1 MRSTSPSI
9 HPERSPIPE
18 PRADTHHRSAS
29 TGSSLKALMSSN
41 DSYAPYH
48 AKIDCDMN
56 SKHDLPV
63 VVDKHL
69 DVREDEGWIT
79 IPCKELFE
87 KWNHVPDIQSLCS
100 LDRSFLFP
108 GEQAHILACLSA
120 CKQDTQLT
128 PFKVAALTD
137 TNGISH
143 NPEEENGNIERNNS
157 VFGEGELST
166 SGEEKLADIS
176 DGEPFLQM
184 EVLLQVNVGVSFL
197 KDPCIEILQ
206 FEKSQERIQSS
217 DSKVDAVYTNQDP
230 YAELLNWILPLEN
243 GKPPIRPISPSRFTT
258 NSGIGSTSQRSN
270 LSSSSGSQL
279 FSLGNSLGNFR
290 SYSMSSLPQTTI
302 APTAPV
308 KAASS
313 KPSFDLEDWD
323 QIPSQKFLWKKIRVE
338 ELLSFRGV
346 SFERDRFSVCCGLE
360 GIYAPGRKWSRKV
373 EIIQPVEIHSFASN
387 FNSEDL
393 LCVQI
398 KNVAPAHAPNIVIFI
413 DAINIVFVEP
423 TNNGTLSSLPISCV
437 EAGNDHSL
445 PNLALRRGEEHSFI
459 LKPSTST
466 LKVQNDRNSQLSKL
480 QYGNKTSKL
489 SRDQYAIMV
498 ACRSN
503 YTVSRLFFKQPTSWR
518 PHISRD
524 IKISVQ
530 SKMSRQSPGAYGKIA
545 LPILTLQASN
555 LTSEDLS
562 LTVLAPASFTPPSVV
577 SLNSPMTPTS
587 PFIGFTEFLG
597 RVNGERGIGATSGQ
611 SFTSIIKEN
620 EKHSY
625 DGETQAIS
633 TCDDI
638 IPSSGLSCTH
648 LWLQS
653 RVPLG
658 CIPSQSIATIK
669 LELLPLTDGIIT
681 LDSLQIDVKEKGV
694 TYIPECSLKI
704 NATSSISKELM

>member
-1 MRSTSPSI
+1 M
-9 HPERSPIPE
+9 
-18 PRADTHHRSAS
+18 
-29 TGSSLKALMSSN
+29 
-41 DSYAPYH
+41 
-48 AKIDCDMN
+48 
-56 SKHDLPV
+56 
-63 VVDKHL
+63 
-69 DVREDEGWIT
+69 
-79 IPCKELFE
+79 
-87 KWNHVPDIQSLCS
+87 Q
-100 LDRSFLFP
+100 
-108 GEQAHILACLSA
+108 
-120 CKQDTQLT
+120 
-128 PFKVAALTD
+128 
-137 TNGISH
+137 
-143 NPEEENGNIERNNS
+143 
-157 VFGEGELST
+157 
-166 SGEEKLADIS
+166 
-176 DGEPFLQM
+176 
-184 EVLLQVNVGVSFL
+184 VLLQVNVGVSFL

-206 FEKSQERIQSS
+206 FEKSQERIPSS
-217 DSKVDAVYTNQDP
+217 DSQVDAVYTNQDP

-243 GKPPIRPISPSRFTT
+243 GKPPTRLLSPSCFTT
-258 NSGIGSTSQRSN
+258 NPGIGGSSQRSN

-279 FSLGNSLGNFR
+279 FSLGNFR
-290 SYSMSSLPQTTI
+290 SHSMSSLPQTTI

-323 QIPSQKFLWKKIRVE
+323 QIPPQKFLWKKTGVE

-387 FNSEDL
+387 INSEDL

-466 LKVQNDRNSQLSKL
+466 LKIQNDRNSQLSKL

-524 IKISVQ
+524 IKISVA
-530 SKMSRQSPGAYGKIA
+530 SKMSEQSPGAYGKIA
-545 LPILTLQASN
+545 LPVQILTLQASN
-555 LTSEDLS
+555 LTSEDLT
-562 LTVLAPASFTPPSVV
+562 LTVLAPASFTSSSVV

-611 SFTSIIKEN
+611 SFTSIIKEMRN
-620 EKHSY
+620 IVMMVKFR
-625 DGETQAIS
+625 QFLRVMIS
-633 TCDDI
+633 FLVPVLVVHI
-638 IPSSGLSCTH
+638 YGYRVEFH
-648 LWLQS
+648 L
-653 RVPLG
+653 
-658 CIPSQSIATIK
+658 ATIK

-681 LDSLQIDVKEKGV
+681 LDSLQIDVKEKVFFFANGQLQNANYEIAQVLTYLHPGVAGV

-704 NATSSISKELM
+704 IATSSISKELM